1 MTKHILKIIWAQRKS
16 NGWIYAE
23 LLIVI
28 CAMWYMIDKFYVDL
42 HTYYSPLGYDITN
55 TWRFNLTNLNTKSPG
70 YVSDSDYTSNPTA
83 DLLQLM
89 TQIRQNPMV
98 ENVCASYFSCP
109 YSFGNSWSLIVP
121 VEGDTTL
128 SSKGFQVRR
137 VTPEYFETFR
147 IKDSQGNPITSK
159 LFDGQQDECILISK
173 DMEKAFFHNQSAKG
187 RKIRFVGEE
196 KEIPIL
202 AVTEPTR
209 LDDYSKSEPCFYAVK
224 TGTSLNDLVN
234 AFSAAGA
241 ELCVRMKREMSQDE
255 MYKLLGDMGNRLT
268 VNNLSVYGVTPISQF
283 RDILLSNRKDENN
296 QQMALMVF
304 LLINVF
310 FGIVG
315 TFWLRTQYR
324 QGESGIRMALG
335 ANHLSL
341 KQYLY
346 GEGLCLLLLTLP
358 FTLLFAVNMI
368 YLNIPDV
375 YRMPYTIGRFLIT
388 FGGTYLLLA
397 IMIVLG
403 ILFPIRKI
411 NKIEPAE
418 ALHYE

>member
-1 MTKHILKIIWAQRKS
+1 
-16 NGWIYAE
+16 
-23 LLIVI
+23 
-28 CAMWYMIDKFYVDL
+28 
-42 HTYYSPLGYDITN
+42 
-55 TWRFNLTNLNTKSPG
+55 
-70 YVSDSDYTSNPTA
+70 
-83 DLLQLM
+83 
-89 TQIRQNPMV
+89 
-98 ENVCASYFSCP
+98 
-109 YSFGNSWSLIVP
+109 
-121 VEGDTTL
+121 
-128 SSKGFQVRR
+128 
-137 VTPEYFETFR
+137 
-147 IKDSQGNPITSK
+147 
-159 LFDGQQDECILISK
+159 
-173 DMEKAFFHNQSAKG
+173 
-187 RKIRFVGEE
+187 
-196 KEIPIL
+196 
-202 AVTEPTR
+202 
-209 LDDYSKSEPCFYAVK
+209 
-224 TGTSLNDLVN
+224 
-234 AFSAAGA
+234 
-241 ELCVRMKREMSQDE
+241 
-255 MYKLLGDMGNRLT
+255 
-268 VNNLSVYGVTPISQF
+268 
-283 RDILLSNRKDENN
+283 
-296 QQMALMVF
+296 MALMVF

-368 YLNIPDV
+368 YFNIPDV

-411 NKIEPAE
+411 SKIEPAE